1 VKFTINKYVDLAL
14 GGAMSDSTHIL
25 LLVTADSLIIN
36 SVRGIVEPLGI
47 DVQVVGSPL
56 IARDIWESSAFVLVG
71 SDLAGEC
78 VENLA
83 PRRSHLIVVHNK
95 EQSEGEGIA
104 QPNFERDIWR
114 HAVALGAENVLE
126 LPAAN
131 FWLVDALSP
140 FVSSQPTKGILGSNV
155 ISVIGGSGGA
165 GASTFAVNLAAIA
178 LSQGMASVV
187 IDLDRFGGGIDLIL
201 GAEEISGTRWPD
213 IDPGAGRIAEDT
225 LRAALPKVNGVT
237 FLSQSRTAS
246 GEVTIEV
253 IAAVVD
259 AARRAF
265 DLVVLDLPRE
275 HSECND
281 LLIGQS
287 LLTCVITRN
296 HVRSIAASISLA
308 QWVRKLG
315 NQTRFVVISDSK
327 GLGLPDVCGALGDQ
341 GITEIPFMPAMTTR
355 ADEGDPPGINSGYR
369 DVCQVLL
376 GEVRS
381 QDSKSAA

>member
-1 VKFTINKYVDLAL
+1 
-14 GGAMSDSTHIL
+14 MSDSTHSL
-25 LLVTADSLIIN
+25 LLVTADSRIIN
-36 SVRGIVEPLGI
+36 AVKTVVDPMGLDVRVVE
-47 DVQVVGSPL
+47 SPL
-56 IARDIWESSAFVLVG
+56 IARDIWERSTFVLVG

-83 PRRSHLIVVHNK
+83 PRRAHLIVVHMK
-95 EQSEGEGIA
+95 EQLGSAELT

-140 FVSSQPTKGILGSNV
+140 FVIAEPISGILESNV

-178 LSQGMASVV
+178 MSQGMTSVV

-201 GAEEISGTRWPD
+201 GAEEISGARWPD
-213 IDPGAGRIAEDT
+213 IDPGAGRIAQDT
-225 LRAALPKVNGVT
+225 LSAALPKVNGVS
-237 FLSQSRTAS
+237 FLSQSRTSS
-246 GEVTIEV
+246 GEVTTEV

-275 HSECND
+275 HSECNA
-281 LLIGQS
+281 LLMGQS
-287 LLTCVITRN
+287 LVTCVITRN
-296 HVRSIAASISLA
+296 HVRSIAASIALS

-315 NQTRFVVISDSK
+315 NQSRFVLISDSK

-341 GITEIPFMPAMTTR
+341 GLTEIPFMPAMTTR

-369 DVCQVLL
+369 DVCQALL

-381 QDSKSAA
+381 QHSKSAA

>member
-1 VKFTINKYVDLAL
+1 
-14 GGAMSDSTHIL
+14 MSHSTHVL
-25 LLVTADSLIIN
+25 LLVTADSRIIN
-36 SVRGIVEPLGI
+36 IVRAIVDPLGI
-47 DVQVVGSPL
+47 DVRVVESPL
-56 IARDIWESSAFVLVG
+56 ISREIWDSSEFVLVG

-83 PRRSHLIVVHNK
+83 PRRAHLIVVHVN
-95 EQSEGEGIA
+95 EQSEIGVLA

-126 LPAAN
+126 LPAAS

-140 FVSSQPTKGILGSNV
+140 FVAPEPINGFKGSNV

-178 LSQGMASVV
+178 RTQGMSSVV
-187 IDLDRFGGGIDLIL
+187 IDLDQFGGGIDLIL
-201 GAEEISGTRWPD
+201 GAEEITGTRWPD

-225 LRAALPKVNGVT
+225 LSAALPKVNGVS

-246 GEVTIEV
+246 GAVTTEVV
-253 IAAVVD
+253 AAVVD

-287 LLTCVITRN
+287 LVTCVITRN
-296 HVRSIAASISLA
+296 HVRSIAASISVSQL
-308 QWVRKLG
+308 VRKLG
-315 NQTRFVVISDSK
+315 QQTRFVLISDSK
-327 GLGLPDVCGALGDQ
+327 GLGLPDVCGALGDP
-341 GITEIPFMPAMTTR
+341 GLTEIAFMPAMTTR

-369 DVCQVLL
+369 DVCQALL
-376 GEVRS
+376 GEVRTRHS
-381 QDSKSAA
+381 RNAA

>member
-1 VKFTINKYVDLAL
+1 
-14 GGAMSDSTHIL
+14 MSHSTHVL
-25 LLVTADSLIIN
+25 LLVTADSRIIN
-36 SVRGIVEPLGI
+36 IVRAIVDPLGI
-47 DVQVVGSPL
+47 DVRVVESPL
-56 IARDIWESSAFVLVG
+56 ISREIWDSSEFVLVG

-83 PRRSHLIVVHNK
+83 PRRAHLIVVHVN
-95 EQSEGEGIA
+95 EQSEIGVLA

-126 LPAAN
+126 LPAAS
-131 FWLVDALSP
+131 FWLVDALSS
-140 FVSSQPTKGILGSNV
+140 FVAPEPINGFKGSNV

-178 LSQGMASVV
+178 RTQGMSSVV
-187 IDLDRFGGGIDLIL
+187 IDLDQFGGGIDLIL
-201 GAEEISGTRWPD
+201 GAEEITGTRWPD

-225 LRAALPKVNGVT
+225 LSAALPKVNGVS

-246 GEVTIEV
+246 GAVTTEVV
-253 IAAVVD
+253 AAVVD

-287 LLTCVITRN
+287 LVTCVITRN
-296 HVRSIAASISLA
+296 HVRSIAASISVSQL
-308 QWVRKLG
+308 VRKLG
-315 NQTRFVVISDSK
+315 QQTRFVLISDSK
-327 GLGLPDVCGALGDQ
+327 GLGLPDVCGALGDP
-341 GITEIPFMPAMTTR
+341 GLTEIAFMPAMTTR

-369 DVCQVLL
+369 DVCQALL
-376 GEVRS
+376 DEVRTRHS
-381 QDSKSAA
+381 RNAA

>member
-1 VKFTINKYVDLAL
+1 MKFTINKYVDLAL

>member
-1 VKFTINKYVDLAL
+1 MAL
-14 GGAMSDSTHIL
+14 GGVMSDSTHSL
-25 LLVTADSLIIN
+25 LLVTADSRIIN
-36 SVRGIVEPLGI
+36 AVKTVVDPMGLDVRVVE
-47 DVQVVGSPL
+47 SPL
-56 IARDIWESSAFVLVG
+56 IARDIWERSTFVLVG

-83 PRRSHLIVVHNK
+83 PRRAHLIVVHMK
-95 EQSEGEGIA
+95 EQLGSAELT

-140 FVSSQPTKGILGSNV
+140 FVIAEPISGILESNV

-178 LSQGMASVV
+178 MSQGMTSVV

-201 GAEEISGTRWPD
+201 GAEEISGARWPD
-213 IDPGAGRIAEDT
+213 IDPGAGRIAQDT
-225 LRAALPKVNGVT
+225 LSAALPKVNGVS
-237 FLSQSRTAS
+237 FLSQSRTSS
-246 GEVTIEV
+246 GEVTTEV

-275 HSECND
+275 HSECNA
-281 LLIGQS
+281 LLMGQS
-287 LLTCVITRN
+287 LVTCVITRN
-296 HVRSIAASISLA
+296 HVRSIAASIALS

-315 NQTRFVVISDSK
+315 NQSRFVLISDSK

-341 GITEIPFMPAMTTR
+341 GLTEIPFMPAMTTR

-369 DVCQVLL
+369 DVCQALL

-381 QDSKSAA
+381 QHSKSAA

>member
-1 VKFTINKYVDLAL
+1 VKFAINKYVDVAL
-14 GGAMSDSTHIL
+14 SGVMSDSTHIL
-25 LLVTADSLIIN
+25 LLVTADSRIIN
-36 SVRGIVEPLGI
+36 IVKTVVDPMGI
-47 DVQVVGSPL
+47 DVQVVTSPL
-56 IARDIWESSAFVLVG
+56 IAREIWESSACVLVG

-83 PRRSHLIVVHNK
+83 PRRAHVIVVHIK
-95 EQSEGEGIA
+95 EEPESGVLT

-140 FVSSQPTKGILGSNV
+140 FVIPESIKGLPGSNV

-165 GASTFAVNLAAIA
+165 GASTFAANLAAIA
-178 LSQGMASVV
+178 LTQGMSSVV
-187 IDLDRFGGGIDLIL
+187 IDFDQFGGGIDLLL
-201 GAEEISGTRWPD
+201 GAEEMSGTRWPD

-225 LRAALPKVNGVT
+225 LSAALPKVNGVS

-246 GEVTIEV
+246 SEATGEVV
-253 IAAVVD
+253 AAVVD

-275 HSECND
+275 QSECNG

-287 LLTCVITRN
+287 LVTCVITRN
-296 HVRSIAASISLA
+296 HVRAIAASISLS
-308 QWVRKLG
+308 QWVKKCG
-315 NQTRFVVISDSK
+315 NHSRFVVISDSK

-341 GITEIPFMPAMTTR
+341 GLTEIAFMPSMTTR

-369 DVCQVLL
+369 DVCQALL
-376 GEVRS
+376 DEVRTQHS
-381 QDSKSAA
+381 RNAA

>member
-1 VKFTINKYVDLAL
+1 
-14 GGAMSDSTHIL
+14 MSDSTHIL
-25 LLVTADSLIIN
+25 LLVTADSRIIN
-36 SVRGIVEPLGI
+36 VVRGIVEPLGI

-71 SDLAGEC
+71 SDLAGDC

-83 PRRSHLIVVHNK
+83 PRRAHLIVVHIK
-95 EQSEGEGIA
+95 EQSEGEGIT

-140 FVSSQPTKGILGSNV
+140 FVTPEPIKGISGSNV
-155 ISVIGGSGGA
+155 VSVIGGSGGA
-165 GASTFAVNLAAIA
+165 GASTFAVNLASIA
-178 LSQGMASVV
+178 LNQGMTSVV

-201 GAEEISGTRWPD
+201 GAEEVSGTRWPD

-275 HSECND
+275 HSECNA

-287 LLTCVITRN
+287 LVTCVITRN
-296 HVRSIAASISLA
+296 HVRSIAASIALS
-308 QWVRKLG
+308 QWIRKLG
-315 NQTRFVVISDSK
+315 DQTRFVVISDSK

-341 GITEIPFMPAMTTR
+341 ELTEIPFMPAMTTR

-381 QDSKSAA
+381 QHSKSAA

>member
-140 FVSSQPTKGILGSNV
+140 FVSSQPTKGIVGSNV

>member
-1 VKFTINKYVDLAL
+1 MKFTINKYVDVAL

-36 SVRGIVEPLGI
+36 TVRAVVEPLGI
-47 DVQVVGSPL
+47 DVQVVASPL
-56 IARDIWESSAFVLVG
+56 IARDTWESAAFVLVG

-83 PRRSHLIVVHNK
+83 PRRSHLIVVHIK
-95 EQSEGEGIA
+95 EQSEGGGLT

-114 HAVALGAENVLE
+114 HAVALGAENVRE
-126 LPAAN
+126 IPAAN

-140 FVSSQPTKGILGSNV
+140 FVNSEPTEGISGSNV
-155 ISVIGGSGGA
+155 IAVIGGSGGA
-165 GASTFAVNLAAIA
+165 GASTFAVNLASIA
-178 LSQGMASVV
+178 LGQGMTSVV

-213 IDPGAGRIAEDT
+213 IDPGAGRIAEET
-225 LRAALPKVNGVT
+225 LRAALPKVNGVS

-246 GEVTIEV
+246 SEVTIEV

-265 DLVVLDLPRE
+265 DLVVIDLPRE
-275 HSECND
+275 LSECNA

-287 LLTCVITRN
+287 LVTCVITRN
-296 HVRSIAASISLA
+296 HVRSIAASIAIS

-315 NQTRFVVISDSK
+315 VQSRFVVISDSK

-341 GITEIPFMPAMTTR
+341 ELTEIPFMPAMTTR
-355 ADEGDPPGINSGYR
+355 ADEGDPPGVNSGYR
-369 DVCQVLL
+369 DVCQALL

-381 QDSKSAA
+381 QHSKSAA

>member
-1 VKFTINKYVDLAL
+1 MKFAINKYLDLAL

-25 LLVTADSLIIN
+25 LLVTADSRIIN
-36 SVRGIVEPLGI
+36 VVRGIVEPLGI

-71 SDLAGEC
+71 SDLAGDC

-83 PRRSHLIVVHNK
+83 PRRAHLIVVHIK
-95 EQSEGEGIA
+95 EQSEGEGIT

-140 FVSSQPTKGILGSNV
+140 FVTPEPIKGISGSNV
-155 ISVIGGSGGA
+155 VSVIGGSGGA
-165 GASTFAVNLAAIA
+165 GASTFAVNLASIA
-178 LSQGMASVV
+178 LNQGMTSVV

-201 GAEEISGTRWPD
+201 GAEEVSGTRWPD

-275 HSECND
+275 HSECNA

-287 LLTCVITRN
+287 LVTCVITRN
-296 HVRSIAASISLA
+296 HVRSIAASIALS
-308 QWVRKLG
+308 QWIRKLG
-315 NQTRFVVISDSK
+315 DQTRFVVISDSK

-341 GITEIPFMPAMTTR
+341 ELTEIPFMPAMTTR

-381 QDSKSAA
+381 QHSKSAA

>member
-1 VKFTINKYVDLAL
+1 MKFTINNNVVVAL
-14 GGAMSDSTHIL
+14 SCAMSHSTHML
-25 LLVTADSLIIN
+25 LLVTADSRIIN
-36 SVRGIVEPLGI
+36 IVNAVVDPLGI
-47 DVQVVGSPL
+47 DVHVVESPL
-56 IARDIWESSAFVLVG
+56 ISRDMWESSAFVLVG

-83 PRRSHLIVVHNK
+83 PRRAHLIVVHVN
-95 EQSEGEGIA
+95 EQSATGVLT

-131 FWLVDALSP
+131 FWLVDALSQ
-140 FVSSQPTKGILGSNV
+140 FVVPEAVEGLSGSNV
-155 ISVIGGSGGA
+155 ISVIGGNGGA

-178 LSQGMASVV
+178 ITQGMRSVV
-187 IDLDRFGGGIDLIL
+187 IDLDQFGGGIDLIL
-201 GAEEISGTRWPD
+201 GAEEIMGTRWPD

-225 LRAALPKVNGVT
+225 LSAALPKVNGVS
-237 FLSQSRTAS
+237 FLSQSRAAS
-246 GEVTIEV
+246 GEVAIEV

-275 HSECND
+275 QSECNG

-287 LLTCVITRN
+287 LVTCVITRN
-296 HVRSIAASISLA
+296 HVRSIAASISVS
-308 QWVRKLG
+308 QWVKKLG
-315 NQTRFVVISDSK
+315 QQTRFVLISDSK
-327 GLGLPDVCGALGDQ
+327 GLGLPDVCGALGDP
-341 GITEIPFMPAMTTR
+341 GLTEIAFMPAMTTR
-355 ADEGDPPGINSGYR
+355 ADEGDPPETNSGYR
-369 DVCQVLL
+369 EVCQELL

-381 QDSKSAA
+381 QHSKSAA